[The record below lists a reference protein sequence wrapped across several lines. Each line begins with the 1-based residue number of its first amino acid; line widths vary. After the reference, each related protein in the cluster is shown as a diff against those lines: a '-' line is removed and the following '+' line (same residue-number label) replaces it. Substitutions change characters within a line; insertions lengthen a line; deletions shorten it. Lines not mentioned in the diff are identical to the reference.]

1 MKKYFILLATALAA
15 LTLASC
21 NKNGQDAPEARKG
34 RTSITIKA
42 QMPET
47 KTHIV
52 ATEDAGGVFYTA
64 HWDETG
70 EALGLL
76 LTQGAITAS
85 DAPVELPGAKVDGQM
100 VFHGEG
106 FDFADGTYNM
116 MAYSPFE
123 CYQYSGDGF
132 IVGELKGAQNPV
144 KGSFDPKADLLGYS
158 ATGVVI
164 ADGSATIE
172 NVELV
177 RPMAILRINL
187 NAEEGDKAF
196 GEVATDLRIDLPE
209 SINIAGRIS
218 IAQNGATEFV
228 EGEHAV
234 IAHLNPEDQIKIG
247 AAGDAKAVYLVVAPV
262 TIPKDTEI
270 TFTLSTENYNG
281 ETEITRTV
289 TAPEN
294 MVLEGGNVNVID
306 LKIRDKDIV
315 EMRYAGGTGIEGDP
329 WLIATAQQMVH
340 MNEDLVNGETKYFK
354 LIDDIDMT
362 GIEWVP
368 ANAVAVANKFDK
380 GVNFDGDNH
389 TISNLDCAS
398 AAYPSLFGVLYGT
411 VKNLTI
417 DGANIHGTG
426 KAGVLGGYLSTQNY
440 TANVSNVTI
449 KNSTVIANNYAGAL
463 GGQVGA
469 EGSVFSNCKI
479 IDTNVESSTGD
490 VGGLL
495 GLVSLA
501 ATIEGCS
508 VTGGTFKAKARYA
521 GGLIGALS
529 DAASTIKNCFT
540 KDVTVIS
547 TSDRVGGLIGEL
559 PASAVVSNCY
569 AENVSATG
577 TVNIGGLI
585 GVCYGKVSDCYSSGT
600 LSSTN
605 TTSNTDIGLG
615 GLLGYVDKSPVIS
628 GCHSSVTINQTTNGR
643 DIGGLIGKLITGTVE
658 KCYATGSVSGMQR
671 NVGGFVGLVTLT
683 SGNVVIRNCYSTG
696 SATGNAYTGGFIGYY
711 EKGNL
716 EITDCYASGVASGP
730 AFAFGGFIGVA
741 TAAAFKVV
749 NCAAWGSAVTASAIG
764 TSNWS
769 SAAFC
774 GVTFPK
780 GGTMTDCYRNPAMKV
795 TAYWGTEEGY
805 TYKLDAD
812 YSQPDLDASHPLT
825 DHTGAEMTDTGTGG
839 GNPHYP
845 QFPYHGKVEA
855 GKTLSQLASTTLG
868 WSADVWDF
876 SGALPTLK

>member
-1 MKKYFILLATALAA
+1 MKKFVFAA
-15 LTLASC
+15 IAFAFAFVSC
-21 NKNGQDAPEARKG
+21 NREPVSPEPANGTDVIIKG
-34 RTSITIKA
+34 RVA
-42 QMPET
+42 ET
-47 KTHIV
+47 KTHIEGM
-52 ATEDAGGVFYTA
+52 EDAGGWIYTS
-64 HWDETG
+64 HWDASG
-70 EALGLL
+70 ESLGVLYY
-76 LTQGAITAS
+76 QGNVTAS
-85 DAPVELPGAKVDGQM
+85 DVPTELPGTLSGDEM
-100 VFHGEG
+100 TFHGTIPSL
-106 FDFADGTYNM
+106 ADGTYKVFM
-116 MAYSPFE
+116 FSPYSAYDSM
-123 CYQYSGDGF
+123 GDGF
-132 IVGELKGAQNPV
+132 LQGTLKTDQNPV
-144 KGSFDPKADLLGYS
+144 SGSFDPSCDIMGYS
-158 ATGVVI
+158 TDNVKVT
-164 ADGSATIE
+164 DGSSVLEDIT
-172 NVELV
+172 LQ
-177 RPMAILRINL
+177 RPFAILRINL
-187 NAEEGDKAF
+187 NA
-196 GEVATDLRIDLPE
+196 
-209 SINIAGRIS
+209 
-218 IAQNGATEFV
+218 
-228 EGEHAV
+228 
-234 IAHLNPEDQIKIG
+234 DQG
-247 AAGDAKAVYLVVAPV
+247 CPAAGQKVTSLKMEAAMPLTGQFKITTTGSANVVSIKNYVTASVAASEGITIGGSDNSIYFVVLPV
-262 TIPKDTEI
+262 TISATTPIK
-270 TFTLSTENYNG
+270 FTV
-281 ETEITRTV
+281 ETEDYSGENAIVRTV
-289 TAPEN
+289 ANPSAMAFEA
-294 MVLEGGNVNVID
+294 GNVNTID
-306 LKIRDKDIV
+306 LKIRDKDV
-315 EMRYAGGTGIEGDP
+315 PTVARYAGGTGVEGDP
-329 WLIATAQQMVH
+329 WLIETPQQMVY
-340 MNEDLVNGETKYFK
+340 MNEDLTNGQTLYFK
-354 LIDDIDMT
+354 LIADIDMT
-362 GIEWVP
+362 GIEWDP
-368 ANAVAVANKFDK
+368 ANAVAVDGKFDK

-389 TISNLDCAS
+389 TISNLDCAA

-426 KAGVLGGYLSTQNY
+426 KAGVLGGYLSASTL

-449 KNSTVIANNYAGAL
+449 KNSTVIANTYAGAL

-479 IDTNVESSTGD
+479 IDTNVESDAGD

-495 GLVSLA
+495 GLVGKA

-529 DAASTIKNCFT
+529 DAASTISDCFT

-547 TSDRVGGLIGEL
+547 TSDRVGGFIGEL
-559 PASAVVSNCY
+559 PSSAVVSNCY
-569 AENVSATG
+569 AENVSVTG
-577 TVNIGGLI
+577 TINIGGLI

-643 DIGGLIGKLITGTVE
+643 DIGGFIGKLMTGTVE
-658 KCYATGSVSGMQR
+658 KCYATGSVSGIQR

-696 SATGNAYTGGFIGYY
+696 SATGNAYTGGFLGLY

-741 TAAAFKVV
+741 GAAAFKVV
-749 NCAAWGSAVTASAIG
+749 NCAAWGSAVTASSIG
-764 TSNWS
+764 TANWS

-780 GGTMTDCYRNPAMKV
+780 GGTMTNCYRNPAMKV

-825 DHTGAEMTDTGTGG
+825 DNTGAVMTDTGTTNNAA
-839 GNPHYP
+839 NPHYP
-845 QFPYHGKVEA
+845 HFPYHGKVEA

-868 WSADVWDF
+868 WSSDVWNF
-876 SGALPTLK
+876 SGSLPTLK